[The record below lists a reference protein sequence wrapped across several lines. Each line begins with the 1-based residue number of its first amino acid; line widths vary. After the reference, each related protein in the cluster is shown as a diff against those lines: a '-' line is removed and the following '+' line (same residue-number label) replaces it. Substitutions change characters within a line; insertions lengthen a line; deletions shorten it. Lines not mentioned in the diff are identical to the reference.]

1 MENKIEL
8 KGFLMKILN
17 GTAMGIVVGLIPNAI
32 LGEIF
37 KALAPSHPIFKMIHT
52 ILLIS
57 QAATP
62 TLVGVFIAFQ
72 FKMNPIETALLG
84 VSAMI
89 GSGIINL
96 KEGALVAVG
105 IGDLINTM
113 IIASIAVYVMS
124 LIRGKLGSLTMIVAP
139 LIVVLV
145 AGTIGTLLLPY
156 VKQITTGIGA
166 IIKNFTELQPLLMS
180 ILLSISFA
188 IIIVSPISTV
198 AIAYA
203 VGLQGLASGAA
214 NMGIA
219 SAAMTLIV
227 GAMYVNKIG
236 IPFSVFLG
244 SMKMYMPNWLKYP
257 VMNIPLILNAIVAG
271 IVTYV
276 FNIQGTTAS
285 AGFGFSG
292 LVGPINAYSLMQGGS
307 ALLNAILIFVSYF
320 VITFVS
326 AYIIEIICTKVLKL
340 YSRDIFIYEANK

>member
-1 MENKIEL
+1 MNEKIDL
-8 KGFLMKILN
+8 KGFLMKVLN

-37 KALAPSHPIFKMIHT
+37 KALAPSHTIFQTIHT

-62 TLVGVFIAFQ
+62 ILVGVFIGYQ
-72 FKMNPIETALLG
+72 FKLLPIESALIG
-84 VSAMI
+84 VATLI
-89 GSGIINL
+89 GSGL
-96 KEGALVAVG
+96 LVSKEAGLVAVG

-113 IIASIAVYVMS
+113 ITAAMAVYLIS
-124 LIRGKLGSLTMIVAP
+124 LLRGRLGSLNMILAP
-139 LIVVLV
+139 VIVVLIV
-145 AGTIGTLLLPY
+145 GTISILLLPY
-156 VKQITTGIGA
+156 VKQITAGIGA
-166 IIKNFTELQPLLMS
+166 LIKNFTELQPLLMS

-214 NMGIA
+214 NLGIA
-219 SAAMTLIV
+219 SACMTLVV

-236 IPFSVFLG
+236 VPLSVFLG
-244 SMKMYMPNWLKYP
+244 SMKMYMPNWLRYP
-257 VMNIPLILNAIVAG
+257 IMNVPLIANAIVAG
-271 IVTYV
+271 ILAYL

-292 LVGPINAYSLMQGGS
+292 LVGPINAMSFMTGSTLM
-307 ALLNAILIFVSYF
+307 NILTIVLVYF
-320 VITFVS
+320 VIPFVS
-326 AYIIEIICTKVLKL
+326 AYLIEMLCTKVLKL
-340 YSRDIFIYEANK
+340 YNRDIFIYGQNN